1 MLDPRISL
9 LRKKLE
15 NVKSIVL
22 FGSGKGGVGKS
33 VISSATSYIL
43 SERGYDVAYLD
54 LDFHGPAGQSLF
66 PVDIQFKG
74 GREGVELPISD
85 GVRVMSIGYFLGDN
99 PFPLAGRE
107 KIDLLIDFF
116 SILNIGKLDSII
128 IDLPPGMG
136 DELTFTQRVFR
147 DRVSIVAV
155 TMDSELSLNVAEKL
169 MKYIKTEKINFLGII
184 VNMVNLFREYNPKQ
198 IEKRLR
204 GEVLGAVSYHPRL
217 EEFKT
222 IKSKLENVHE
232 FRREIEHVVDDL
244 LKRVNLLK

>member
-1 MLDPRISL
+1 MFDPRISL
-9 LRKKLE
+9 LGKKLK
-15 NVKSIVL
+15 NVESIVL

-33 VISSATSYIL
+33 MISSATSYIL

-54 LDFHGPAGQSLF
+54 LDFHGPAGQNLF
-66 PVDIQFKG
+66 PVNIQVRG
-74 GREGVELPISD
+74 GREGVELPVSD

-99 PFPLAGRE
+99 PFPLGGRE

-116 SILNIGKLDSII
+116 SILNLGKLNSMI

-147 DRVSIVAV
+147 DRVSIVVV
-155 TMDSELSLNVAEKL
+155 TTDSELSLDVVERL
-169 MKYIKTEKINFLGII
+169 VKYIKIEKINFLGIV
-184 VNMVNLFREYNPKQ
+184 VNMINLFREYNPKQ
-198 IEKRLR
+198 IEQRLQ
-204 GEVLGAVSYHPRL
+204 GEILGAISYHPRL

-232 FRREIEHVVDDL
+232 FRREIEHIVDGL
-244 LKRVNLLK
+244 IKKLNF

>member
-1 MLDPRISL
+1 MFDPRISL
-9 LRKKLE
+9 LGKKLK
-15 NVKSIVL
+15 NVESIVL

-33 VISSATSYIL
+33 MISSATSYIL

-54 LDFHGPAGQSLF
+54 LDFHGPAGQNLF
-66 PVDIQFKG
+66 PVNIQVRG
-74 GREGVELPISD
+74 GREGVELPVSD

-99 PFPLAGRE
+99 PFPLGGRE

-116 SILNIGKLDSII
+116 SILNLGKLNSMI

-147 DRVSIVAV
+147 DRVSIVVV
-155 TMDSELSLNVAEKL
+155 TTDSELSLDVVERL
-169 MKYIKTEKINFLGII
+169 VKYIKIEKINFLGVV
-184 VNMVNLFREYNPKQ
+184 VNMINLFREYNPKQ
-198 IEKRLR
+198 IEQRLQ
-204 GEVLGAVSYHPRL
+204 GEILGAISYHPRL

-232 FRREIEHVVDDL
+232 FRREIEHIVDGL
-244 LKRVNLLK
+244 IKKLNF